1 MKRIVTIFLIALLI
15 IAVPAQALAYNK
27 TCPEVT
33 SLTDQGSNKYMS
45 WNLETPQIHGLKS
58 PKVEKSINKELAD
71 TVKNFKKDILA
82 QAKKAYKESKK
93 SDYPFRPFEAQT
105 IYKVHLL
112 NRRILSLTIDMYSY
126 TGGAHGNTVRA
137 AFNYNLKT
145 GRQLGYQDIFKKCAN
160 YKEIIVEHI
169 VREIEKNPD
178 NYFENAIET
187 VKGFTDEQPFY
198 ITDKGIVVYYGLYEI
213 APYASGIQEFFIPFS
228 AFKC

>member
-1 MKRIVTIFLIALLI
+1 MKKIATILIIALLV
-15 IAVPAQALAYNK
+15 IAVPVQAFANK
-27 TCPEVT
+27 KACPEVT

-58 PKVEKSINKELAD
+58 PKVEKSINKELAG
-71 TVKNFKKDILA
+71 TVKDFKKDILA

-93 SDYPFRPFEAQT
+93 PDYPFQPFEAQT
-105 IYKVHLL
+105 VYKVHLL
-112 NRRILSLTIDMYSY
+112 NKKMVSLTIDMYSY
-126 TGGAHGNTVRA
+126 TGGAHGNTVRV

-145 GRQLGYQDIFKKCAN
+145 GKQLGYQDIFKKCAD
-160 YKEIIVEHI
+160 YKDVIVQHITKEIE
-169 VREIEKNPD
+169 ENPD
-178 NYFENAIET
+178 NYFENAVET

-213 APYASGIQEFFIPFS
+213 APYAAGIQEFFIPFS